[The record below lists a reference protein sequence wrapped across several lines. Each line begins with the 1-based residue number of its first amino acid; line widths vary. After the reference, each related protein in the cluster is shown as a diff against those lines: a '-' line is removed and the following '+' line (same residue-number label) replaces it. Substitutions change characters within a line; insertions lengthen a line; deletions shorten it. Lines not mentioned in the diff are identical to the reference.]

1 MFADYILFLQKNIVF
16 FSIRELCIGI
26 LVSFLTK
33 ITMVSVS
40 SNSKHLFSGLTF
52 LDLSNCSG
60 TIDHILLEMLF
71 TRFLGGFLP
80 LSIFFYLSDHTLS
93 FVPCSTLSSPIFSFN
108 SILLLLIPTAL
119 IDFMQLIP
127 IFPLPILTSLLTCL
141 PNFLLHISSWISQGH
156 LNTACLNP
164 NSSSFPS
171 NLVFFPVFP
180 ILVNGSTCYT
190 S

>member
-1 MFADYILFLQKNIVF
+1 MYYFLPRSQWFLYQPIQRTYF
-16 FSIRELCIGI
+16 QALP
-26 LVSFLTK
+26 FLT
-33 ITMVSVS
+33 
-40 SNSKHLFSGLTF
+40 
-52 LDLSNCSG
+52 
-60 TIDHILLEMLF
+60 
-71 TRFLGGFLP
+71 
-80 LSIFFYLSDHTLS
+80 
-93 FVPCSTLSSPIFSFN
+93 SPIVLEPLTTFFLKCPLLGFWEPSCPSVFSSTSLTTLCPSYHVLLYPAPF
-108 SILLLLIPTAL
+108 SPLILYFCPTAL

-127 IFPLPILTSLLTCL
+127 TFPLPILTSLLTCL
-141 PNFLLHISSWISQGH
+141 PNFLLYISSCISQGH